1 MAELSAAGR
10 IAVDAMGGDLGP
22 AEVVGAAKL
31 ALAEYPGLIPLTL
44 VGDVAV
50 LRPLL
55 QKAGLADHPKLTL
68 SHASEI
74 ITMDDKPLLAI
85 RRKKDSS
92 MMRAIE
98 LVKNGEAI
106 AAVSCGNT
114 GSLVAAGMDRGAECT
129 SVDHVHRCLRKRR
142 PDQAFQRV
150 SHAGVVGDT
159 TGKHQIRFGADTA
172 QQRLDPSGGREMN
185 AGGDVGACGAVLV

>member
-1 MAELSAAGR
+1 MAESSAAGR

-22 AEVVGAAKL
+22 AEVVEAAKL

-55 QKAGLADHPKLTL
+55 QKAGLADHPTLAL

-98 LVKNGEAI
+98 LVKHGEAI

-114 GSLVAAGMDRGAECT
+114 GSLVAAGIPLTPAMKTLPEEGLIESFPAKLGELAKASGKPVVC
-129 SVDHVHRCLRKRR
+129 SV
-142 PDQAFQRV
+142 
-150 SHAGVVGDT
+150 
-159 TGKHQIRFGADTA
+159 
-172 QQRLDPSGGREMN
+172 
-185 AGGDVGACGAVLV
+185 ACGSLYEPYVAEARKHGLPVFRSADRALRAMAAFCRH